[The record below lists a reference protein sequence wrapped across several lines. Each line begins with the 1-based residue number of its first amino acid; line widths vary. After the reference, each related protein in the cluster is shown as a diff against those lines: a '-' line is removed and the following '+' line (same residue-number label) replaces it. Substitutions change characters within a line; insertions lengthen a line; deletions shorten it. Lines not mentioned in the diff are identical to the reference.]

1 MSTYKTI
8 ANINESHKVY
18 LVQDEETGKIYVRKV
33 LDIYNYNVYYQLYQN
48 PVAGIPRIFDITQAG
63 NQLIIIEEYI
73 TGSSLQELLDI
84 STLKSEYAYS
94 YILSLCDIVQK
105 LHSQN
110 PPIIHRDIKPSNIII
125 TPDDH
130 VVLIDFNAAKYY
142 SEADKIDTVLLGT
155 KGYAAP
161 EQYGFGASSPET
173 DIYAI
178 GILINEILGHAPTI
192 ANANVINAITKKCT
206 ELNPHDRYSNIE
218 DLKRALTTARSVKN
232 TSSIPRNPS
241 FDMLSGKMSGCF
253 SYFPPGFRTGK
264 LWHMMLAS
272 ISYIFIFWL
281 CLTLEVKDVTVPVLW
296 LERCFCLIIMLSVIF
311 FTFNYMDIQQ
321 NFPLCSSDK
330 RVKKIFG
337 VILWDVIIMFGLFVI
352 MLIIEQTIF
361 KV

>member
-18 LVQDEETGKIYVRKV
+18 LVQDEETGKIYVRKI

-48 PVAGIPRIFDITQAG
+48 PVVGTPRIFDITKSG
-63 NQLIIIEEYI
+63 NQLILIEEYI
-73 TGSSLQELLDI
+73 TGSSLQELLDT
-84 STLKSEYAYS
+84 STLKAEYAYP
-94 YILSLCDIVQK
+94 YILELCDIVQR

-125 TPDDH
+125 TPDNH

-142 SEADKIDTVLLGT
+142 SDADTVDTVLLGT

-178 GILINEILGHAPTI
+178 GILINEMLVSKSDT
-192 ANANVINAITKKCT
+192 ANANVLKTITKKCT
-206 ELNPHDRYSNIE
+206 ELNPRDRYSDVE
-218 DLKRALTTARSVKN
+218 ALKRALITCKN
-232 TSSIPRNPS
+232 NTPVSIHSNTVHNS
-241 FDMLSGKMSGCF
+241 FPEKVTG
-253 SYFPPGFRTGK
+253 YFNYLPPGFRTGK
-264 LWHMMLAS
+264 LWHMLLAS

-281 CLTLEVKDVTVPVLW
+281 CLTLEVKDADTSVLW
-296 LERCFCLIIMLSVIF
+296 LERCFCLIMMLSIILF
-311 FTFNYMDIQQ
+311 SFNYLNIQQ
-321 NFPLCSSDK
+321 YFPLCNSN
-330 RVKKIFG
+330 KKPSKILG
-337 VILWDVIIMFGLFVI
+337 IILWNTVIIFGLFTI

-361 KV
+361 KA